1 MNRKF
6 YIEEKIYIN
15 KRYLLMQILKL
26 KLLLKKIIILIKLK
40 IADIINF
47 KEKYSSLNILNYIY
61 IHLI

>member
-40 IADIINF
+40 MTDIINF